1 MGGSLSE
8 EERALLGK
16 IAGVKKKKGGVDPT
30 IIVYRDANQP
40 IQIILRAVKPPVIT
54 GDYVSVSVSD
64 SDFTRIMRVFQ
75 QIQEAKVPMSRSFQT
90 VEGGMAYSEMEYY
103 SSLEIVERFIQDIY
117 GVEKFFRHELDSRF
131 EQIQPMKKI
140 HAIVFEKWQQ
150 DPSILERKPQTSVFP
165 LIDNV
170 KWFSTDEFEQY
181 VLPLVEAAF
190 LWECNKDLGLITS
203 EFREV
208 VSKKLREGDQSA
220 LYGHLSETYV
230 SGLYIFGGWSPRYI
244 EKLDQGNSQK
254 QIEWVFQKGSEYKI
268 GVECKDHRQRMQGQN
283 QVSLVYI
290 QSKVDEAIGKFS
302 AKAAKSLNFQRRI
315 LWINITNMKDYST
328 PSLSE
333 LGTIHWRDPRDTF
346 AGTLTP
352 NFSLRDKKGEID
364 GVVLAWREKRSVDD
378 GFDYVQRYIVTESI
392 DCNIDLPNRQ
402 PLVHVCPGKYFFIRT
417 YVFPEPSHGK
427 WGPWEVRA

>member
-8 EERALLGK
+8 EERALLEK
-16 IAGVKKKKGGVDPT
+16 IAGVKKKKGGVNPT
-30 IIVYRDANQP
+30 IIVYRDENQP

-75 QIQEAKVPMSRSFQT
+75 QIQEAKVSMSRSFQT
-90 VEGGMAYSEMEYY
+90 AEGGMAYSEMEYY

-131 EQIQPMKKI
+131 ERIQLMKKI

-165 LIDNV
+165 LIDNI
-170 KWFSTDEFEQY
+170 KWFSIDEFEQY
-181 VLPLVEAAF
+181 VLPFVEAAF
-190 LWECNKDLGLITS
+190 LWECNKDLGLTTS

-208 VSKKLREGDQSA
+208 VSRKLRKGDQSA

-254 QIEWVFQKGSEYKI
+254 QIEWIFQKGNEYKI

-290 QSKVDEAIGKFS
+290 QGKVDEAIEKFS

-328 PSLSE
+328 PSFAE
-333 LGTIHWRDPRDTF
+333 LGSIHWREPSDTF

-352 NFSLRDKKGEID
+352 NLSLRDKKGEID
-364 GVVLAWREKRSVDD
+364 GVVLAWREKRSADD

-417 YVFPEPSHGK
+417 YVFPEPSFGK
-427 WGPWEVRA
+427 WGPEETCH